1 MDVKQKV
8 FETIKKHDLLQNGMH
23 IVLGLSGGPDSV
35 CLFDVLCEIAC
46 EMNLTIHPVHVNHKF
61 RPGAAEEDQEYV
73 EALCRQRG
81 LVCRSFVV
89 DCNQLARE
97 EGLTSEEAGRKVRYE
112 AFIKTAA
119 EIAGHAARARNT
131 DSAEQA
137 SFGKDAGAV
146 GCANPTARGGGAA
159 AVAAQEKIV
168 IAVAQN
174 ANDQAETILFRV
186 LRGTGTDGLAGIAY
200 KRYEGD
206 VPVIR
211 PLLDVTRD
219 EIEKY
224 CEARNLSPRIDHTNK
239 EAIYARNKIR
249 LELLPYLA
257 ENFNANII
265 ETIDRLGRNAAC
277 DKEFLNEEAER
288 ALTAALVCE
297 DDSTRGD
304 NGAREAKAVREK
316 DGEREGGGRRGAD
329 GEHKYEDSTADK
341 AETEIFVSN
350 VKSLHR
356 AVRMRVYNK
365 VLTGI
370 GMTENITEAQLSA
383 VERVLFSESP
393 SAACDLAD
401 GYRAAK
407 VYDRLRFYKTA
418 KLQEEKRYR
427 MQFQSAEAF
436 AEQSGASARQTVSA
450 RTAANARA
458 DGAVG
463 IDDASMYGA
472 KMPDASV
479 TDAQAKTAQAAAR
492 TAGARAGGEGE
503 TAVKVRGVFGLTK
516 SEAESIC
523 IRTRRDGDRIAIR
536 HKDGVK
542 SKKLQDFFV
551 DVKLPKI
558 DRDEI
563 ELLVCGNRI
572 LWILPSERFESVQ
585 LREKGRFSADFAVN
599 GETETVLLLEIL

>member
-8 FETIKKHDLLQNGMH
+8 LDTIKKHNLLQNGTH

-46 EMNLTIHPVHVNHKF
+46 EMSLTIHPVHVNHKF
-61 RPGAAEEDQEYV
+61 RPGAAEKDQEYV

-81 LVCRSFVV
+81 LACKSFVV
-89 DCNQLARE
+89 DCNKLAQE
-97 EGLTSEEAGRKVRYE
+97 EGLTSEEAGRKARYE
-112 AFIKTAA
+112 AFTKIAA
-119 EIAGHAARARNT
+119 EIAGRTERADADGRVNSAA
-131 DSAEQA
+131 S
-137 SFGKDAGAV
+137 GAGATD
-146 GCANPTARGGGAA
+146 GE
-159 AVAAQEKIV
+159 AQEKIV

-174 ANDQAETILFRV
+174 ANDQAETILFRM

-288 ALTAALVCE
+288 ALAAALVRE
-297 DDSTRGD
+297 DKRVDGRQS
-304 NGAREAKAVREK
+304 EAA
-316 DGEREGGGRRGAD
+316 
-329 GEHKYEDSTADK
+329 
-341 AETEIFVSN
+341 TEIFVSN
-350 VKSLHR
+350 VKSIHR

-365 VLTGI
+365 VLAGI

-393 SAACDLAD
+393 SASCDLAD

-418 KLQEEKRYR
+418 QTQEEKRYR
-427 MQFQSAEAF
+427 MRFLSPEAF
-436 AEQSGASARQTVSA
+436 AEQSGASA
-450 RTAANARA
+450 
-458 DGAVG
+458 
-463 IDDASMYGA
+463 
-472 KMPDASV
+472 
-479 TDAQAKTAQAAAR
+479 AQAARER
-492 TAGARAGGEGE
+492 TTTEPLTSGNVSGGANMLANARAGGEDE
-503 TAVKVRGVFGLTK
+503 HAPRVRGVFGLTK
-516 SEAESIC
+516 SEAESAC

-536 HKDGVK
+536 QKDGVK

-563 ELLVCGNRI
+563 ELLACGNRV

-585 LREKGRFSADFAVN
+585 LREKGRFSADFAIN
-599 GETETVLLLEIL
+599 GETETVLLLEVL

>member
-1 MDVKQKV
+1 M
-8 FETIKKHDLLQNGMH
+8 
-23 IVLGLSGGPDSV
+23 

-46 EMNLTIHPVHVNHKF
+46 EINLTIHPVHVNHKF
-61 RPGAAEEDQEYV
+61 RPGAAEEDQKYV

-81 LVCRSFVV
+81 LVCKSFVV
-89 DCNQLARE
+89 DCNKLAQE
-97 EGLTSEEAGRKVRYE
+97 EGLTSEEAGRKARYE
-112 AFIKTAA
+112 AFTKTAA
-119 EIAGHAARARNT
+119 EIAEH
-131 DSAEQA
+131 
-137 SFGKDAGAV
+137 
-146 GCANPTARGGGAA
+146 
-159 AVAAQEKIV
+159 AAQEKIV

-174 ANDQAETILFRV
+174 ANDQAETILFRI

-206 VPVIR
+206 VPVVR
-211 PLLDVTRD
+211 PLLDVMRD

-257 ENFNANII
+257 ENLNANII

-288 ALTAALVCE
+288 ALVTALVRDGTACE
-297 DDSTRGD
+297 KNDR
-304 NGAREAKAVREK
+304 RRV
-316 DGEREGGGRRGAD
+316 DGVREGGGKCVD
-329 GEHKYEDSTADK
+329 GRQSG

-350 VKSLHR
+350 VKSIHR

-365 VLTGI
+365 VLAGI
-370 GMTENITEAQLSA
+370 GLTENITEAQLSA

-393 SAACDLAD
+393 SAVCDLAD
-401 GYRAAK
+401 GYRVAK
-407 VYDRLRFYKTA
+407 VYDRLRFYKTVET
-418 KLQEEKRYR
+418 QDERRYR
-427 MQFQSAEAF
+427 MHFLSPEAF
-436 AEQSGASARQTVSA
+436 AEQSGASAVR
-450 RTAANARA
+450 
-458 DGAVG
+458 
-463 IDDASMYGA
+463 
-472 KMPDASV
+472 
-479 TDAQAKTAQAAAR
+479 
-492 TAGARAGGEGE
+492 
-503 TAVKVRGVFGLTK
+503 VRGVFGLTK

-563 ELLVCGNRI
+563 ELLACGNRI

-585 LREKGRFSADFAVN
+585 LREKGRFSADFAIN
-599 GETETVLLLEIL
+599 GETETVLLLEVL

>member
-1 MDVKQKV
+1 M
-8 FETIKKHDLLQNGMH
+8 
-23 IVLGLSGGPDSV
+23 

-46 EMNLTIHPVHVNHKF
+46 EMNLTIYPVHVNHKF

-97 EGLTSEEAGRKVRYE
+97 EGLTSEEAGRKARYE

-304 NGAREAKAVREK
+304 NGAREAKAVREG
-316 DGEREGGGRRGAD
+316 DGEREGERK
-329 GEHKYEDSTADK
+329 HDSVEDK

-427 MQFQSAEAF
+427 MQFLSAEAF
-436 AEQSGASARQTVSA
+436 AEQSGASAAQA
-450 RTAANARA
+450 AGERTEKNS
-458 DGAVG
+458 VG
-463 IDDASMYGA
+463 
-472 KMPDASV
+472 KEPDASV
-479 TDAQAKTAQAAAR
+479 TDVQAMTTQA
-492 TAGARAGGEGE
+492 AGGEGE
-503 TAVKVRGVFGLTK
+503 TAAKVRGVFGLTK
-516 SEAESIC
+516 SEAESVC

-536 HKDGVK
+536 QKDGRK

>member
-97 EGLTSEEAGRKVRYE
+97 EGLTSEEAGRKARYE

-146 GCANPTARGGGAA
+146 GCANPTACGGGAA

-206 VPVIR
+206 IPVIR

-304 NGAREAKAVREK
+304 NGAREAKAVREEN
-316 DGEREGGGRRGAD
+316 GTREGNAILKENAGRKRKIDA
-329 GEHKYEDSTADK
+329 ADK
-341 AETEIFVSN
+341 AEREIFASKI
-350 VKSLHR
+350 KSLHR

-418 KLQEEKRYR
+418 EIQEEKRYR
-427 MQFQSAEAF
+427 MQFLSAEAF

-472 KMPDASV
+472 NMPVS
-479 TDAQAKTAQAAAR
+479 AR
-492 TAGARAGGEGE
+492 TGGEGE
-503 TAVKVRGVFGLTK
+503 TAEKVRGVFGLTK

-563 ELLVCGNRI
+563 ELLACGNRI

-585 LREKGRFSADFAVN
+585 LREKGRFSADFAIN

>member
-97 EGLTSEEAGRKVRYE
+97 EGLTSEEAGRKARYE

-119 EIAGHAARARNT
+119 EIAGHAARARNM

-146 GCANPTARGGGAA
+146 GCANPTACGGGAA

-174 ANDQAETILFRV
+174 ANDQAETILFRM

-211 PLLDVTRD
+211 PLLDVTRE
-219 EIEKY
+219 EIENY

-288 ALTAALVCE
+288 ALAAALVREGGACE
-297 DDSTRGD
+297 ESGKRKDGDLREGGGTRGD
-304 NGAREAKAVREK
+304 NGAREAKAVREG
-316 DGEREGGGRRGAD
+316 DGEREGERK
-329 GEHKYEDSTADK
+329 HDSVE
-341 AETEIFVSN
+341 AEAEREIFASKI
-350 VKSLHR
+350 KSLHR

-418 KLQEEKRYR
+418 EIQEEKRYR
-427 MQFQSAEAF
+427 MQFLSAEAF
-436 AEQSGASARQTVSA
+436 AEQSGASARQTVRA

-472 KMPDASV
+472 NMPVS
-479 TDAQAKTAQAAAR
+479 AR
-492 TAGARAGGEGE
+492 TGGEGE
-503 TAVKVRGVFGLTK
+503 TAEKVRGVFGLTK

-563 ELLVCGNRI
+563 ELLACENRI

-585 LREKGRFSADFAVN
+585 LREKGRFSADFAIN

>member
-8 FETIKKHDLLQNGMH
+8 LDTIKKHNLLQNGTH

-46 EMNLTIHPVHVNHKF
+46 EINLTIHPVHVNHKF
-61 RPGAAEEDQEYV
+61 RPGAAEEDQKYV

-97 EGLTSEEAGRKVRYE
+97 EGLTSEEAGRKARYE

-174 ANDQAETILFRV
+174 ANDQAETILFRM

-211 PLLDVTRD
+211 PLLDVTRE
-219 EIEKY
+219 EIENY

-288 ALTAALVCE
+288 ALAAALVREGGACE
-297 DDSTRGD
+297 ESGKRKDGDLREGGGTRGD

-316 DGEREGGGRRGAD
+316 DGEREGERKHD
-329 GEHKYEDSTADK
+329 GIE
-341 AETEIFVSN
+341 AEAEREIFASKI
-350 VKSLHR
+350 KSLHR

-418 KLQEEKRYR
+418 QTQEEKRYR
-427 MQFQSAEAF
+427 MRFLSPEAF
-436 AEQSGASARQTVSA
+436 
-450 RTAANARA
+450 
-458 DGAVG
+458 
-463 IDDASMYGA
+463 
-472 KMPDASV
+472 
-479 TDAQAKTAQAAAR
+479 
-492 TAGARAGGEGE
+492 AGGEGE
-503 TAVKVRGVFGLTK
+503 TTAKVRGVFGLTK

-563 ELLVCGNRI
+563 ELLACGNRI

>member
-97 EGLTSEEAGRKVRYE
+97 EGLTSEEAGRKARYE

-119 EIAGHAARARNT
+119 EIAGH
-131 DSAEQA
+131 
-137 SFGKDAGAV
+137 
-146 GCANPTARGGGAA
+146 
-159 AVAAQEKIV
+159 AAQEKIV

-211 PLLDVTRD
+211 PLLDVTRE
-219 EIEKY
+219 EIENY

-288 ALTAALVCE
+288 ALAATLVREGDACE
-297 DDSTRGD
+297 ESGKRKDGDLREGGGTRGD
-304 NGAREAKAVREK
+304 NGAREAKAVREG
-316 DGEREGGGRRGAD
+316 DGEREGERKHD
-329 GEHKYEDSTADK
+329 GVE
-341 AETEIFVSN
+341 AEAEREIFASKI
-350 VKSLHR
+350 KSLHR

-418 KLQEEKRYR
+418 EIQEEKRYR
-427 MQFQSAEAF
+427 MQFLSAEAF

-472 KMPDASV
+472 NMPVS
-479 TDAQAKTAQAAAR
+479 AR
-492 TAGARAGGEGE
+492 TGGEGE

-516 SEAESIC
+516 SEAESVC

-536 HKDGVK
+536 QKDGRK

-563 ELLVCGNRI
+563 ELLACGNRI

>member
-97 EGLTSEEAGRKVRYE
+97 EGLTSEEAGRKARYE

-288 ALTAALVCE
+288 ALTAALVGE

-304 NGAREAKAVREK
+304 NGAREAKAVREE
-316 DGEREGGGRRGAD
+316 DGEREGERKHD
-329 GEHKYEDSTADK
+329 GVE
-341 AETEIFVSN
+341 AEAEREIFVSN

-418 KLQEEKRYR
+418 EIQDERRYR
-427 MQFQSAEAF
+427 MRFLSPEAF
-436 AEQSGASARQTVSA
+436 AEQSGASARQAVSA

-458 DGAVG
+458 DSAVG

-472 KMPDASV
+472 NMPVS
-479 TDAQAKTAQAAAR
+479 AR
-492 TAGARAGGEGE
+492 TSSAVETEGE
-503 TAVKVRGVFGLTK
+503 HAAKVRGVFGLTK

-563 ELLVCGNRI
+563 ELLACGNRI

>member
-97 EGLTSEEAGRKVRYE
+97 EGLTSEEAGRKARYE

-288 ALTAALVCE
+288 ALTAALVGE

-304 NGAREAKAVREK
+304 NGAREAKAVREE
-316 DGEREGGGRRGAD
+316 DGEREGERKHD
-329 GEHKYEDSTADK
+329 GVE
-341 AETEIFVSN
+341 AEAEREIFVSN

-418 KLQEEKRYR
+418 EIQDERRYR
-427 MQFQSAEAF
+427 MRFLSPEAF
-436 AEQSGASARQTVSA
+436 AEQSGASARQAVSA

-458 DGAVG
+458 DSAVG

-472 KMPDASV
+472 NMPVS
-479 TDAQAKTAQAAAR
+479 AR
-492 TAGARAGGEGE
+492 TSSAVETEGE
-503 TAVKVRGVFGLTK
+503 HAAKVRGVFGLTK

-563 ELLVCGNRI
+563 ELL
-572 LWILPSERFESVQ
+572 
-585 LREKGRFSADFAVN
+585 A
-599 GETETVLLLEIL
+599 

>member
-1 MDVKQKV
+1 M
-8 FETIKKHDLLQNGMH
+8 
-23 IVLGLSGGPDSV
+23 

-97 EGLTSEEAGRKVRYE
+97 EGLTSEEAGRKARYE

-288 ALTAALVCE
+288 ALTAALVGE

-304 NGAREAKAVREK
+304 NGAREAKAVREE
-316 DGEREGGGRRGAD
+316 DGEREGERKHD
-329 GEHKYEDSTADK
+329 GVE
-341 AETEIFVSN
+341 AEAEREIFVSN

-418 KLQEEKRYR
+418 EIQDERRYR
-427 MQFQSAEAF
+427 MRFLSPEAF
-436 AEQSGASARQTVSA
+436 AEQSGASARQAVSA

-458 DGAVG
+458 DSAVG

-472 KMPDASV
+472 NMPVS
-479 TDAQAKTAQAAAR
+479 AR
-492 TAGARAGGEGE
+492 TSSAVETEGE
-503 TAVKVRGVFGLTK
+503 HAAKVRGVFGLTK

-563 ELLVCGNRI
+563 ELLACGNRI

>member
-46 EMNLTIHPVHVNHKF
+46 EMNLTIYPVHVNHKF

-97 EGLTSEEAGRKVRYE
+97 EGLTSEEAGRKARYE

-146 GCANPTARGGGAA
+146 GCANPTAHGGGAA

-206 VPVIR
+206 IPVIR

-265 ETIDRLGRNAAC
+265 ETIDRIGRNAAC

-288 ALTAALVCE
+288 ALAAALVCE
-297 DDSTRGD
+297 GG
-304 NGAREAKAVREK
+304 GACRNNDKRK
-316 DGEREGGGRRGAD
+316 SGGRRGAD

-418 KLQEEKRYR
+418 EIQEEKRYR
-427 MQFQSAEAF
+427 MQFLSAEAF
-436 AEQSGASARQTVSA
+436 AEWSGADAA
-450 RTAANARA
+450 RTERQSEAERNS
-458 DGAVG
+458 VC
-463 IDDASMYGA
+463 
-472 KMPDASV
+472 KEPDASV
-479 TDAQAKTAQAAAR
+479 TDVQAKTTQA
-492 TAGARAGGEGE
+492 AGGEGE
-503 TAVKVRGVFGLTK
+503 TAAKVRGVFGLTK

-523 IRTRRDGDRIAIR
+523 MRRRRDGDRIAIR

-563 ELLVCGNRI
+563 ELLACGNRI

-585 LREKGRFSADFAVN
+585 LREKGRFSADFAIN
-599 GETETVLLLEIL
+599 GETETVLLLEVL

>member
-97 EGLTSEEAGRKVRYE
+97 EGLTSEEAGRKARYE

-211 PLLDVTRD
+211 PLLDVTRE
-219 EIEKY
+219 EIENY

-288 ALTAALVCE
+288 ALAATLVREGDACE
-297 DDSTRGD
+297 ESGKRKDGDLREGGGTRGD
-304 NGAREAKAVREK
+304 NGAREAKAVREG
-316 DGEREGGGRRGAD
+316 DGEREGERKHD
-329 GEHKYEDSTADK
+329 GVE
-341 AETEIFVSN
+341 AEAEREIFASKI
-350 VKSLHR
+350 KSLHR

-418 KLQEEKRYR
+418 EIQEEKRYR
-427 MQFQSAEAF
+427 MQFLSAEAF

-472 KMPDASV
+472 NMPVS
-479 TDAQAKTAQAAAR
+479 AR
-492 TAGARAGGEGE
+492 TGGEGE

-516 SEAESIC
+516 SEAESVC

-536 HKDGVK
+536 QKDGRK

-563 ELLVCGNRI
+563 ELLACGNRI

>member
-97 EGLTSEEAGRKVRYE
+97 EGLTSEEAGRKARYE

-174 ANDQAETILFRV
+174 ANDQAETILFRM

-316 DGEREGGGRRGAD
+316 DDKREGGGRRGAD

-341 AETEIFVSN
+341 AEREIFVSKI
-350 VKSLHR
+350 KSLHR

-418 KLQEEKRYR
+418 EIQEEKRYR
-427 MQFQSAEAF
+427 MQFLSAEAF
-436 AEQSGASARQTVSA
+436 AEQSGASAAQVA
-450 RTAANARA
+450 GERTEKNS
-458 DGAVG
+458 VG
-463 IDDASMYGA
+463 
-472 KMPDASV
+472 KEPDASV
-479 TDAQAKTAQAAAR
+479 TDVQAKTTQA
-492 TAGARAGGEGE
+492 AGGEGE
-503 TAVKVRGVFGLTK
+503 TAEKVRGVFGLTK
-516 SEAESIC
+516 SEAKSVC

-563 ELLVCGNRI
+563 ELLACGNRI

>member
-1 MDVKQKV
+1 M
-8 FETIKKHDLLQNGMH
+8 
-23 IVLGLSGGPDSV
+23 

-46 EMNLTIHPVHVNHKF
+46 EINLTIHPVHVNHKF
-61 RPGAAEEDQEYV
+61 RPGAAEEDQKYV

-81 LVCRSFVV
+81 LVCKSFVV
-89 DCNQLARE
+89 DCNKLAQE

-119 EIAGHAARARNT
+119 EIAGRTNCTKH
-131 DSAEQA
+131 E
-137 SFGKDAGAV
+137 
-146 GCANPTARGGGAA
+146 
-159 AVAAQEKIV
+159 AQGKIV

-174 ANDQAETILFRV
+174 ANDQAETILFRM

-257 ENFNANII
+257 ENFNVNII

-277 DKEFLNEEAER
+277 DKEFLNEEAEH
-288 ALTAALVCE
+288 ALAAALVRDGCARE
-297 DDSTRGD
+297 ESGKRKDGDLREGGGTRGD

-316 DGEREGGGRRGAD
+316 DGEREGERKHD
-329 GEHKYEDSTADK
+329 GVE
-341 AETEIFVSN
+341 AEAEREIFASKI
-350 VKSLHR
+350 KSLHR

-401 GYRAAK
+401 GYRVAK
-407 VYDRLRFYKTA
+407 VYDRLRFYKTVET
-418 KLQEEKRYR
+418 QDERRYR
-427 MQFQSAEAF
+427 MHFLSPEAF
-436 AEQSGASARQTVSA
+436 AEQSEASAVR
-450 RTAANARA
+450 
-458 DGAVG
+458 
-463 IDDASMYGA
+463 
-472 KMPDASV
+472 
-479 TDAQAKTAQAAAR
+479 
-492 TAGARAGGEGE
+492 
-503 TAVKVRGVFGLTK
+503 VRGVFGLTK

-542 SKKLQDFFV
+542 NKKLQDFFV

-563 ELLVCGNRI
+563 ELLACGNRI

-585 LREKGRFSADFAVN
+585 LREKGRFSADFAIN
-599 GETETVLLLEIL
+599 GETETVLLLEVL

>member
-1 MDVKQKV
+1 MDIKKKV
-8 FETIKKHDLLQNGMH
+8 LDTIKKHDLLQNGTH

-61 RPGAAEEDQEYV
+61 RSGAAEKDQEYV

-81 LVCRSFVV
+81 LACRSFVV
-89 DCNQLARE
+89 DCNQLAQE
-97 EGLTSEEAGRKVRYE
+97 EGLTSEEAGRKARYE

-119 EIAGHAARARNT
+119 E
-131 DSAEQA
+131 
-137 SFGKDAGAV
+137 V
-146 GCANPTARGGGAA
+146 
-159 AVAAQEKIV
+159 VAAQEKIV

-174 ANDQAETILFRV
+174 ANDQAETILFRM

-206 VPVIR
+206 VPVVR

-219 EIEKY
+219 EIENY

-249 LELLPYLA
+249 LELLPYIA

-288 ALTAALVCE
+288 ALAAALVREGGAC
-297 DDSTRGD
+297 RD
-304 NGAREAKAVREK
+304 NDK
-316 DGEREGGGRRGAD
+316 REGGGRRGAD
-329 GEHKYEDSTADK
+329 GEHKYEGSAADK

-383 VERVLFSESP
+383 VEKVLFSESP

-418 KLQEEKRYR
+418 ETQDERRYR
-427 MQFQSAEAF
+427 MRFLSPEAF
-436 AEQSGASARQTVSA
+436 AERSGA
-450 RTAANARA
+450 
-458 DGAVG
+458 
-463 IDDASMYGA
+463 DAC
-472 KMPDASV
+472 
-479 TDAQAKTAQAAAR
+479 
-492 TAGARAGGEGE
+492 AGAGGEH
-503 TAVKVRGVFGLTK
+503 AAKVRGEFGLTK

-536 HKDGVK
+536 QKDGRK

-563 ELLVCGNRI
+563 ELLACGNRI

-585 LREKGRFSADFAVN
+585 LREKGRFSADFPIN
-599 GETETVLLLEIL
+599 GETETVLLLEVL

>member
-8 FETIKKHDLLQNGMH
+8 FETIKKYDLLQNGMH

-119 EIAGHAARARNT
+119 EIAGHAARARNM

-206 VPVIR
+206 IPVIR

-288 ALTAALVCE
+288 ALMAALVCE

-341 AETEIFVSN
+341 AETEIFVSKI
-350 VKSLHR
+350 KSLHR

-407 VYDRLRFYKTA
+407 VYDRLRFYRTA
-418 KLQEEKRYR
+418 EIQEEKRYR
-427 MQFQSAEAF
+427 MQFLSAEAF
-436 AEQSGASARQTVSA
+436 AEQSGASAAQTAGERMEKNS
-450 RTAANARA
+450 
-458 DGAVG
+458 VG
-463 IDDASMYGA
+463 
-472 KMPDASV
+472 KEPDASV
-479 TDAQAKTAQAAAR
+479 TVVQAKTTQA
-492 TAGARAGGEGE
+492 AGGEGE
-503 TAVKVRGVFGLTK
+503 TAAKVRGVFGLTK

-523 IRTRRDGDRIAIR
+523 IRRRRDGDRIAIR

-542 SKKLQDFFV
+542 NKKLQDFFV

-563 ELLVCGNRI
+563 ELLACGNRI

-585 LREKGRFSADFAVN
+585 LREKGRFSADFAIN

>member
-1 MDVKQKV
+1 MDVKQKILD
-8 FETIKKHDLLQNGMH
+8 TIKKHNLLQNGTH

-35 CLFDVLCEIAC
+35 CLFDVLCEIAW

-81 LVCRSFVV
+81 LACRSFVV
-89 DCNQLARE
+89 DCNRLAQE
-97 EGLTSEEAGRKVRYE
+97 EGLTSEEAGRKARYE
-112 AFIKTAA
+112 AFMNTAVEIAESTADFEFPGSAA
-119 EIAGHAARARNT
+119 ERAT
-131 DSAEQA
+131 
-137 SFGKDAGAV
+137 
-146 GCANPTARGGGAA
+146 
-159 AVAAQEKIV
+159 QEKIV

-174 ANDQAETILFRV
+174 ANDQAETILFRM

-206 VPVIR
+206 IPVIR

-224 CEARNLSPRIDHTNK
+224 CKARNLSPRIDHTNK

-277 DKEFLNEEAER
+277 DKEFLNEEAEC
-288 ALTAALVCE
+288 ALAAALVHGTSAKR
-297 DDSTRGD
+297 DDSAIRQD
-304 NGAREAKAVREK
+304 DSAHEEN
-316 DGEREGGGRRGAD
+316 GRRGAD
-329 GEHKYEDSTADK
+329 GKHKFEGVATDEV
-341 AETEIFVSN
+341 ETEIFVSKI
-350 VKSLHR
+350 KSLHR

-383 VERVLFSESP
+383 VEKVLFSESP
-393 SAACDLAD
+393 SAVCDLAD

-418 KLQEEKRYR
+418 ETQDERHYR
-427 MQFQSAEAF
+427 MHFLSPEAF
-436 AEQSGASARQTVSA
+436 AEQSGASA
-450 RTAANARA
+450 
-458 DGAVG
+458 
-463 IDDASMYGA
+463 
-472 KMPDASV
+472 
-479 TDAQAKTAQAAAR
+479 AQAADGRTEWR
-492 TAGARAGGEGE
+492 TATEPLTLGNVADGVVETEGVSVGGANMLASALAVAGDEH
-503 TAVKVRGVFGLTK
+503 AAKVCGVFGLTK
-516 SEAESIC
+516 SEAESVC

-536 HKDGVK
+536 QKDGVK
-542 SKKLQDFFV
+542 RKKLQDFFV

-563 ELLVCGNRI
+563 ELLALGNRI
-572 LWILPSERFESVQ
+572 LWILPSEHFESVQ
-585 LREKGRFSADFAVN
+585 LREKGRFSADFAIN
-599 GETETVLLLEIL
+599 GETETVLLLEVL

>member
-8 FETIKKHDLLQNGMH
+8 LDTIKKHNLLQNGTH

-46 EMNLTIHPVHVNHKF
+46 EINLTIHPVHVNHKF
-61 RPGAAEEDQEYV
+61 RPGAAEEDQKYV

-81 LVCRSFVV
+81 LVCKSFVV
-89 DCNQLARE
+89 DCNKLAQE

-119 EIAGHAARARNT
+119 EIAGRTNCTKH
-131 DSAEQA
+131 E
-137 SFGKDAGAV
+137 
-146 GCANPTARGGGAA
+146 
-159 AVAAQEKIV
+159 AQGKIV

-174 ANDQAETILFRV
+174 ANDQAETILFRM

-257 ENFNANII
+257 ENFNVNII

-277 DKEFLNEEAER
+277 DKEFLNEEAEH
-288 ALTAALVCE
+288 ALAAALVRDGCARE
-297 DDSTRGD
+297 ESGKRKDGDLREGGGTRGD

-316 DGEREGGGRRGAD
+316 DGEREGERKHD
-329 GEHKYEDSTADK
+329 GVE
-341 AETEIFVSN
+341 AEAEREIFASKI
-350 VKSLHR
+350 KSLHR

-418 KLQEEKRYR
+418 EIQEEKRYR
-427 MQFQSAEAF
+427 MQFLSAEAF

-458 DGAVG
+458 DGAVR

-472 KMPDASV
+472 KMPAASVVGERMEKNSVGKEPDASV
-479 TDAQAKTAQAAAR
+479 TDVQAKTTQAAAR
-492 TAGARAGGEGE
+492 TAGARTGGEGE
-503 TAVKVRGVFGLTK
+503 TAAKVRGVFGLTK

-536 HKDGVK
+536 HKDGMK

-558 DRDEI
+558 DRDKI
-563 ELLVCGNRI
+563 ELLACGNRI

-585 LREKGRFSADFAVN
+585 LREKGRFSADFAIN
-599 GETETVLLLEIL
+599 GETETVLLLDVL

>member
-97 EGLTSEEAGRKVRYE
+97 EGLTSEEAGRKARYE

-174 ANDQAETILFRV
+174 ANDQAETILFRM

-211 PLLDVTRD
+211 PLLDVTRE
-219 EIEKY
+219 EIENY

-288 ALTAALVCE
+288 ALAAALVREGGACE
-297 DDSTRGD
+297 ESGKRKDGDLREGGGTRGD
-304 NGAREAKAVREK
+304 NGAREAKAVREG
-316 DGEREGGGRRGAD
+316 DGEREGERK
-329 GEHKYEDSTADK
+329 HDSVE
-341 AETEIFVSN
+341 AEAEREIFASKI
-350 VKSLHR
+350 KSLHR

-418 KLQEEKRYR
+418 EIQEEKRYR
-427 MQFQSAEAF
+427 MQFLSAEAF
-436 AEQSGASARQTVSA
+436 AEQSGASARQAVSA
-450 RTAANARA
+450 RTAANART

-472 KMPDASV
+472 NMPVS
-479 TDAQAKTAQAAAR
+479 AR
-492 TAGARAGGEGE
+492 TGGEGE
-503 TAVKVRGVFGLTK
+503 TAEKVRGVFGLTK

-563 ELLVCGNRI
+563 ELLACENRI

-585 LREKGRFSADFAVN
+585 LREKGRFSADFAIN